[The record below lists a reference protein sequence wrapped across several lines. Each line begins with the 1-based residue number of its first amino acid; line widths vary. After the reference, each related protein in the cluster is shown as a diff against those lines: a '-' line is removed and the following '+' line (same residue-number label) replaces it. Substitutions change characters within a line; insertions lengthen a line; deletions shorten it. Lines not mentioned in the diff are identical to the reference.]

1 MKEKTFG
8 LDLKDRK
15 ILSELDKDCR
25 QPNSTIA
32 KKVGLS
38 TEVVSYRIKRLEQ
51 EKIITQYQV
60 ALNLSKLG
68 VIQFRVL
75 LSFQHITSGELEKK
89 ISKLKE
95 NKNVKWLVSCNG
107 AWDLVAALETD
118 SVANID
124 SLKNEVLSAFSGFV
138 SKKAISISSRASVC
152 SRSFILDEQNSEE
165 KTLLDSSEKI
175 DLEDIDI
182 KILKQLSENARK
194 SAVDIATE
202 LNTTARIIA
211 YRIKQMIKLK
221 LIQGFRIAINYEKL
235 GIQFYK
241 GFVYLDNPEKT
252 KIQEL
257 TQYLKQ
263 HKNVIHHVKVIS
275 NWDLEPEFEVTSEEE
290 FNKILTDIKDKFSD
304 IIKNIDIITI
314 SKEHKFVYF

>member
-95 NKNVKWLVSCNG
+95 NKNVK
-107 AWDLVAALETD
+107 
-118 SVANID
+118 
-124 SLKNEVLSAFSGFV
+124 
-138 SKKAISISSRASVC
+138 
-152 SRSFILDEQNSEE
+152 
-165 KTLLDSSEKI
+165 
-175 DLEDIDI
+175 
-182 KILKQLSENARK
+182 
-194 SAVDIATE
+194 
-202 LNTTARIIA
+202 
-211 YRIKQMIKLK
+211 
-221 LIQGFRIAINYEKL
+221 
-235 GIQFYK
+235 
-241 GFVYLDNPEKT
+241 
-252 KIQEL
+252 
-257 TQYLKQ
+257 
-263 HKNVIHHVKVIS
+263 
-275 NWDLEPEFEVTSEEE
+275 
-290 FNKILTDIKDKFSD
+290 
-304 IIKNIDIITI
+304 
-314 SKEHKFVYF
+314 